1 VGFYKINGFIPL
13 PYSKSIASDNFVSF
27 PELNYLS
34 IPRFWEQ
41 VKRIDVSTLP
51 IKAPAKLVEQTAKL
65 LSSANLIKPE
75 FSKLQKEWE
84 EHQEKILAEI
94 FKLIPKKEYSDV
106 LDIISTD
113 YPKDSNKDII
123 KARITQL
130 ARRAISV
137 SHVDLMCIE
146 RNLKM

>member
-1 VGFYKINGFIPL
+1 M
-13 PYSKSIASDNFVSF
+13 PYNIYSYYNSH
-27 PELNYLS
+27 
-34 IPRFWEQ
+34 
-41 VKRIDVSTLP
+41 
-51 IKAPAKLVEQTAKL
+51 VEG
-65 LSSANLIKPE
+65 
-75 FSKLQKEWE
+75 
-84 EHQEKILAEI
+84 EI

-123 KARITQL
+123 KARLTQL

-146 RNLKM
+146 RNKNL

>member
-1 VGFYKINGFIPL
+1 M
-13 PYSKSIASDNFVSF
+13 PYNIYAYYNSH
-27 PELNYLS
+27 
-34 IPRFWEQ
+34 
-41 VKRIDVSTLP
+41 
-51 IKAPAKLVEQTAKL
+51 VEG
-65 LSSANLIKPE
+65 
-75 FSKLQKEWE
+75 
-84 EHQEKILAEI
+84 EI

-123 KARITQL
+123 KARLTQL

-137 SHVDLMCIE
+137 NHVDLMCIE

>member
-1 VGFYKINGFIPL
+1 MEG
-13 PYSKSIASDNFVSF
+13 
-27 PELNYLS
+27 
-34 IPRFWEQ
+34 
-41 VKRIDVSTLP
+41 
-51 IKAPAKLVEQTAKL
+51 
-65 LSSANLIKPE
+65 
-75 FSKLQKEWE
+75 
-84 EHQEKILAEI
+84 EI

-123 KARITQL
+123 KARLTQL

-146 RNLKM
+146 RNKNL

>member
-1 VGFYKINGFIPL
+1 M
-13 PYSKSIASDNFVSF
+13 PYNIYAYYNSHVDG
-27 PELNYLS
+27 
-34 IPRFWEQ
+34 
-41 VKRIDVSTLP
+41 
-51 IKAPAKLVEQTAKL
+51 
-65 LSSANLIKPE
+65 
-75 FSKLQKEWE
+75 
-84 EHQEKILAEI
+84 EI

-123 KARITQL
+123 KARLTQL

-146 RNLKM
+146 RNKSL

>member
-1 VGFYKINGFIPL
+1 M
-13 PYSKSIASDNFVSF
+13 PYNIYSYYNSHVDG
-27 PELNYLS
+27 
-34 IPRFWEQ
+34 
-41 VKRIDVSTLP
+41 
-51 IKAPAKLVEQTAKL
+51 
-65 LSSANLIKPE
+65 
-75 FSKLQKEWE
+75 
-84 EHQEKILAEI
+84 EI

-123 KARITQL
+123 KARLTQL

-146 RNLKM
+146 RNKNL

>member
-1 VGFYKINGFIPL
+1 M
-13 PYSKSIASDNFVSF
+13 PYNIYAYYNSH
-27 PELNYLS
+27 
-34 IPRFWEQ
+34 
-41 VKRIDVSTLP
+41 
-51 IKAPAKLVEQTAKL
+51 VEG
-65 LSSANLIKPE
+65 
-75 FSKLQKEWE
+75 
-84 EHQEKILAEI
+84 EI

-123 KARITQL
+123 KARLTQL

-146 RNLKM
+146 RNKSL

>member
-1 VGFYKINGFIPL
+1 M
-13 PYSKSIASDNFVSF
+13 PYNIYAYYNSH
-27 PELNYLS
+27 
-34 IPRFWEQ
+34 
-41 VKRIDVSTLP
+41 
-51 IKAPAKLVEQTAKL
+51 VEG
-65 LSSANLIKPE
+65 
-75 FSKLQKEWE
+75 
-84 EHQEKILAEI
+84 EI

-123 KARITQL
+123 KARLTQL

-146 RNLKM
+146 RNKNL